1 MQCHKWL
8 PTAYWY
14 SWGSWALLALAKRG
28 RARPSQKE
36 SNRKAPDRKAGAFL
50 LSGRVLKELFEVT
63 GADLVLEALEEE
75 GVDLIFGYPGGANL
89 PIYQRLPEHPKLKHI
104 LVRHEQGAA
113 HMADGYA
120 RACGRPGVVFATSG
134 PGALNLV
141 TGLCT
146 AYMDSVPMIAI
157 TGQVNSTQVGRDAFQ
172 ESDVIGATS
181 SVTKHSYL
189 VTDIAQLPR
198 VIHEAFHIATTG
210 RPGPVLIDICKD
222 VQMAEAE
229 SAPRAPFRLAGYH
242 LNGHVKLEDAKVA
255 AQALARAERPVILA
269 GHGVLLSHAE
279 QALLDVA
286 EKSGVPVGT
295 TLLGIGGFPV
305 NHPLSLHMTGFMG
318 TGWCLKAVQNADVLM
333 MVGMR
338 VDDRVTARLAD
349 FAPKVTTFIHVDIDG
364 SEMGK
369 NVRPHIELV
378 ADARNALEAILPH
391 IDSVDERRGAWL
403 TQIDAWREEHP
414 LRYTHSNGHLQPQDV
429 LIDMYK
435 RCRNEAVVVAD
446 VGQNQ
451 IWAALWW
458 NYDRPGLFINSGGAG
473 TMGFALPA
481 AIGAK
486 FARPDLDVW
495 CVAGEG
501 GFVMTAQELSVAVE
515 HQLDI
520 KIVLLNNFSL
530 GMVRQFQDDF
540 YGGVRS
546 QVELTHIPDF
556 VKLADA
562 YGLPGVRVDKLA
574 DVGPAMDAAVRTKGP
589 FLIDFRIDPEANVYP
604 IVPLGESLNDFWEAP
619 QQ

>member
-1 MQCHKWL
+1 MQNATL
-8 PTAYWY
+8 PD
-14 SWGSWALLALAKRG
+14 
-28 RARPSQKE
+28 ARLERRS
-36 SNRKAPDRKAGAFL
+36 L
-50 LSGRVLKELFEVT
+50 HVT
-63 GADLVLEALEEE
+63 GADLVLEALVEE

-89 PIYQRLPEHPKLKHI
+89 PIYQRLPDHPKLRHI

-157 TGQVNSTQVGRDAFQ
+157 TGQVNSAQVGRDAFQ
-172 ESDVIGATS
+172 ESDVIGATG

-189 VTDIAQLPR
+189 VTDISQLPR

-229 SAPRAPFRLAGYH
+229 RAPREDFHIPGYQ
-242 LNGHVKLEDAKVA
+242 LNGHVNLDL
-255 AQALARAERPVILA
+255 AQAAATALAGAERPVILA

-279 QALLDVA
+279 EALLQLA
-286 EKSGVPVGT
+286 EKAGVPVGT

-349 FAPKVTTFIHVDIDG
+349 FAPKVKTFIHVDIDG

-378 ADARNALEAILPH
+378 ADARQALEAMLPH
-391 IDSVDERRGAWL
+391 IDSLHEDRGRWL
-403 TQIDAWREEHP
+403 AQVDAWREDHP

-429 LIDMYK
+429 LIDMYR

-486 FARPDLDVW
+486 FARPDVPVW

-515 HQLDI
+515 HQLNI

-546 QVELTHIPDF
+546 QVDLTHMPDF
-556 VKLADA
+556 VKLAEA
-562 YGLPGVRVDKLA
+562 YGLPAVRVEKLS
-574 DVGPAMDAAVRTKGP
+574 DVRSALDAAERATGP

-604 IVPLGESLNDFWEAP
+604 IVPLGKGLNDFWEAP
-619 QQ
+619 IGG

>member
-1 MQCHKWL
+1 
-8 PTAYWY
+8 
-14 SWGSWALLALAKRG
+14 
-28 RARPSQKE
+28 
-36 SNRKAPDRKAGAFL
+36 
-50 LSGRVLKELFEVT
+50 VT

-229 SAPRAPFRLAGYH
+229 RTPRAPFSLSGYH
-242 LNGHVKLEDAKVA
+242 LNGHVNLDDAKIA
-255 AQALARAERPVILA
+255 AQALAGAERPVILA

-286 EKSGVPVGT
+286 EKAGVPVGT

-349 FAPKVTTFIHVDIDG
+349 FAPRVTTFIHVDIDG

-391 IDSVDERRGAWL
+391 IDSVDAGRGAWL

-435 RCRNEAVVVAD
+435 RCRSEAVVVAD

-458 NYDRPGLFINSGGAG
+458 DYDRPGLFINSGGAG

-486 FARPDLDVW
+486 FARPELDVW

-574 DVGPAMDAAVRTKGP
+574 DVGPALDAAQRTKGP

-604 IVPLGESLNDFWEAP
+604 IVPLGKSLNDFWEAP

>member
-1 MQCHKWL
+1 MI
-8 PTAYWY
+8 
-14 SWGSWALLALAKRG
+14 
-28 RARPSQKE
+28 
-36 SNRKAPDRKAGAFL
+36 
-50 LSGRVLKELFEVT
+50 
-63 GADLVLEALEEE
+63 LEALERE
-75 GVDLIFGYPGGANL
+75 GVEVIFGYPGGANL
-89 PIYQRLPEHPKLKHI
+89 PIYQHLHEHPKLKHI

-120 RACGRPGVVFATSG
+120 RACGKPGVVFATSG

-141 TGLCT
+141 TGLAT

-157 TGQVNSTQVGRDAFQ
+157 TGQVASTQVGRDAFQ
-172 ESDVIGATS
+172 ETDVIGATS

-189 VTDIAQLPR
+189 VTSIDQLPR

-222 VQMAEAE
+222 VQQADAERT
-229 SAPRAPFRLAGYH
+229 RAGKAARA
-242 LNGHVKLEDAKVA
+242 VA
-255 AQALARAERPVILA
+255 NAERPVILA
-269 GHGVLLSHAE
+269 GHGVILSHAE
-279 QALLDVA
+279 AELREFA
-286 EKSGVPVGT
+286 EKAGAPVGT
-295 TLLGIGGFPV
+295 TLLGIGAFPV

-318 TGWCLKAVQNADVLM
+318 TGWNLKAVQNADVLM

-338 VDDRVTARLAD
+338 VDDRVTAKLAD
-349 FAPKVTTFIHVDIDG
+349 FAPKVKTFIHVDIDG
-364 SEMGK
+364 SERGK

-378 ADARNALEAILPH
+378 ADARNALEAMTPH
-391 IDSVDERRGAWL
+391 VGEVDAGRGQWL
-403 TQIDAWREEHP
+403 AQIDAWREEHP
-414 LRYTHSNGHLQPQDV
+414 LKYTHSNGHLQPQDV
-429 LIDMYK
+429 LLDMYK
-435 RCRNEAVVVAD
+435 RCHGDAIVVAD

-458 NYDRPGLFINSGGAG
+458 NYDRPGLFLNSGGSG

-486 FARPDLDVW
+486 FGRPEKAVW
-495 CVAGEG
+495 CVTGEG

-515 HQLDI
+515 HQLDV

-546 QVELTHIPDF
+546 QVDLTVIPDF

-562 YGLPGVRVDKLA
+562 YGLPG
-574 DVGPAMDAAVRTKGP
+574 
-589 FLIDFRIDPEANVYP
+589 
-604 IVPLGESLNDFWEAP
+604 
-619 QQ
+619 

>member
-1 MQCHKWL
+1 M
-8 PTAYWY
+8 
-14 SWGSWALLALAKRG
+14 
-28 RARPSQKE
+28 
-36 SNRKAPDRKAGAFL
+36 
-50 LSGRVLKELFEVT
+50 
-63 GADLVLEALEEE
+63 VLEALERE
-75 GVDLIFGYPGGANL
+75 GVEHIFGYPGGANL
-89 PIYQRLPEHPKLKHI
+89 PIYQHLPEFPKLKHI

-146 AYMDSVPMIAI
+146 AYMDSVPMVAI
-157 TGQVNSTQVGRDAFQ
+157 TGQVVSTQVGRDAFQ

-189 VTDIAQLPR
+189 VTKIDQLPR

-222 VQMAEAE
+222 VQQAEAE
-229 SAPRAPFRLAGYH
+229 RVTPERLNIPGYR
-242 LNGHVKLEDAKVA
+242 LNGHVNLDEARRA
-255 AQALARAERPVILA
+255 AEALSQAQRPVILA

-279 QALLDVA
+279 PQLQELA
-286 EKSGVPVGT
+286 EAAATPVGT
-295 TLLGIGGFPV
+295 TLLGIGAFPV
-305 NHPLSLHMTGFMG
+305 KHPLSLHMTGFMG
-318 TGWCLKAVQNADVLM
+318 TGWNLKAVQNADVLM

-349 FAPKVTTFIHVDIDG
+349 FAPKVKTFIHIDIDG

-378 ADARNALEAILPH
+378 ADARQALAAMQPH
-391 IDSVDERRGAWL
+391 VGSLDGGRSEWL
-403 TQIDAWREEHP
+403 NQIDRWREEHP
-414 LRYTHSNGHLQPQDV
+414 LRYKHSNGHLQPQDV
-429 LIDMYK
+429 LIDMY
-435 RCRNEAVVVAD
+435 RRAHSEAIVVAD

-481 AIGAK
+481 ALGAK
-486 FARPDLDVW
+486 FARPELPVW

-515 HQLDI
+515 HQLDV

-546 QVELTHIPDF
+546 QVDLTHMPDF
-556 VKLADA
+556 VKLSEA
-562 YGLPGVRVDKLA
+562 YGM
-574 DVGPAMDAAVRTKGP
+574 PAMRVEKVEDIAPAFDAAERTRGP

-604 IVPLGESLNDFWEAP
+604 IVPLGKSLNEFWEMP
-619 QQ
+619 EQ

>member
-1 MQCHKWL
+1 L
-8 PTAYWY
+8 
-14 SWGSWALLALAKRG
+14 
-28 RARPSQKE
+28 
-36 SNRKAPDRKAGAFL
+36 D
-50 LSGRVLKELFEVT
+50 VT
-63 GADLVLEALEEE
+63 GADVVLEALEEE

-89 PIYQRLPEHPKLKHI
+89 PIYQRLPDHPKLKHI

-146 AYMDSVPMIAI
+146 AYMDSVPMIAV

-229 SAPRAPFRLAGYH
+229 RTPRAPFSLAGYH
-242 LNGHVKLEDAKVA
+242 LNGHVKLEDAKIA

-286 EKSGVPVGT
+286 ETAGVPVGT

-349 FAPKVTTFIHVDIDG
+349 FAPMVKTFIHVDIDG

-378 ADARNALEAILPH
+378 ADARNALEAILPQ
-391 IDSVDERRGAWL
+391 IDSVDEGRGAWL

-501 GFVMTAQELSVAVE
+501 GFVMTSQELSVAVE

-574 DVGPAMDAAVRTKGP
+574 DVGPAMDAAERTKGP
-589 FLIDFRIDPEANVYP
+589 FLIDFHIDPEANVYP
-604 IVPLGESLNDFWEAP
+604 IVPLGKSLNDFWEAP

>member
-1 MQCHKWL
+1 
-8 PTAYWY
+8 
-14 SWGSWALLALAKRG
+14 
-28 RARPSQKE
+28 
-36 SNRKAPDRKAGAFL
+36 
-50 LSGRVLKELFEVT
+50 VT

-189 VTDIAQLPR
+189 VIDIAQLPR

-229 SAPRAPFRLAGYH
+229 RTPRAPFSLSGYH
-242 LNGHVKLEDAKVA
+242 LNGHVNLDDAKIA
-255 AQALARAERPVILA
+255 AQALAGAERPVILA

-286 EKSGVPVGT
+286 EKAGVPVGT
-295 TLLGIGGFPV
+295 TLLGIGAFPV

-349 FAPKVTTFIHVDIDG
+349 FAPRVTTFIHVDIDG

-391 IDSVDERRGAWL
+391 IDSVDAGRGAWL

-435 RCRNEAVVVAD
+435 RCRSEAVVVAD

-458 NYDRPGLFINSGGAG
+458 DYDRPGLFINSGGAG

-486 FARPDLDVW
+486 FARPELDVW

-562 YGLPGVRVDKLA
+562 YGLPGVRVDKIA
-574 DVGPAMDAAVRTKGP
+574 DVGPALDAAQRTKGP

-604 IVPLGESLNDFWEAP
+604 IVPLGKSLNDFWEAP

>member
-1 MQCHKWL
+1 MI
-8 PTAYWY
+8 
-14 SWGSWALLALAKRG
+14 
-28 RARPSQKE
+28 
-36 SNRKAPDRKAGAFL
+36 
-50 LSGRVLKELFEVT
+50 
-63 GADLVLEALEEE
+63 LEALEREDVE
-75 GVDLIFGYPGGANL
+75 YIFGYPGGANL
-89 PIYQRLPEHPKLKHI
+89 PIYQRLPDHPSLKHI

-120 RACGRPGVVFATSG
+120 RACGKPGVVFATSG

-141 TGLCT
+141 TGLAT

-157 TGQVNSTQVGRDAFQ
+157 TGQVASTQVGRDAFQ
-172 ESDVIGATS
+172 ETDVIGATS

-189 VTDIAQLPR
+189 VTSIDQLPR

-222 VQMAEAE
+222 VQQANAERITPE
-229 SAPRAPFRLAGYH
+229 RLDIPGYQ
-242 LNGHVKLEDAKVA
+242 LNGHVNLDRATEAARAVA
-255 AQALARAERPVILA
+255 SAERPVILA
-269 GHGVLLSHAE
+269 GHGVILSHAE
-279 QALLDVA
+279 AELLTFA
-286 EKSGVPVGT
+286 EKAGAPVGT
-295 TLLGIGGFPV
+295 TLLGVGAFPV

-318 TGWCLKAVQNADVLM
+318 TGWNLKAVQNADVLM

-349 FAPKVTTFIHVDIDG
+349 FAPKVKTFIHIDIDG

-378 ADARNALEAILPH
+378 ADARNALEAMTPQIGE
-391 IDSVDERRGAWL
+391 VDTGRGQWFS
-403 TQIDAWREEHP
+403 QIDAWREEHP
-414 LRYTHSNGHLQPQDV
+414 LKYTHSNGHLQPQDV
-429 LIDMYK
+429 LIDMYR
-435 RCRNEAVVVAD
+435 RCRNDAIVVAD

-458 NYDRPGLFINSGGAG
+458 NYDRPGLFLNSGGSG

-486 FARPDLDVW
+486 FGRPDKAVW

-515 HQLDI
+515 HQLDV

-546 QVELTHIPDF
+546 QSDLTHMPDF

-562 YGLPGVRVDKLA
+562 YGMPAIRVDKFEEI
-574 DVGPAMDAAVRTKGP
+574 GPAMDAAQKTKGP

-604 IVPLGESLNDFWEAP
+604 IVPLGKSLNDFWEAP
-619 QQ
+619 DQ

>member
-1 MQCHKWL
+1 M
-8 PTAYWY
+8 
-14 SWGSWALLALAKRG
+14 
-28 RARPSQKE
+28 
-36 SNRKAPDRKAGAFL
+36 
-50 LSGRVLKELFEVT
+50 
-63 GADLVLEALEEE
+63 VLEALERE
-75 GVDLIFGYPGGANL
+75 GVEYIFGYPGGANL
-89 PIYQRLPEHPKLKHI
+89 PIYQHLHEFPNLKHI

-146 AYMDSVPMIAI
+146 AYMDSVPMVAI
-157 TGQVNSTQVGRDAFQ
+157 TGQVVSTQVGRDAFQ

-189 VTDIAQLPR
+189 VTKIDQLPR

-222 VQMAEAE
+222 VQQANAERVTAE
-229 SAPRAPFRLAGYH
+229 RMEIPGYR
-242 LNGHVKLEDAKVA
+242 LNGHVNLDEARRA
-255 AQALARAERPVILA
+255 AQALSQAERPVILA

-279 QALLDVA
+279 PQLRELA
-286 EKSGVPVGT
+286 EAAAAPVGT
-295 TLLGIGGFPV
+295 TLLGIGAFPV
-305 NHPLSLHMTGFMG
+305 KHPLSLHMTGFMG
-318 TGWCLKAVQNADVLM
+318 TGWNLKAVQNADVLM

-349 FAPKVTTFIHVDIDG
+349 FAPKVKTFIHIDIDG

-378 ADARNALEAILPH
+378 ADAKQALAAMQPH
-391 IDSVDERRGAWL
+391 VGLLDDGRAEWL
-403 TQIDAWREEHP
+403 NQIDRWREEHP
-414 LRYTHSNGHLQPQDV
+414 LRYKHSNGHLQPQDV
-429 LIDMYK
+429 LIDMY
-435 RCRNEAVVVAD
+435 RRADSEAIVVAD

-481 AIGAK
+481 ALGAK
-486 FARPDLDVW
+486 FARPDVPVW

-515 HQLDI
+515 HQLDV

-546 QVELTHIPDF
+546 QVDLTHMPDF
-556 VKLADA
+556 VKLSEA
-562 YGLPGVRVDKLA
+562 YGM
-574 DVGPAMDAAVRTKGP
+574 PAMRVEKFEDITRAFDAAERTRGP

-604 IVPLGESLNDFWEAP
+604 IVPLGKSLNEFWEMP
-619 QQ
+619 EK

>member
-1 MQCHKWL
+1 MI
-8 PTAYWY
+8 
-14 SWGSWALLALAKRG
+14 
-28 RARPSQKE
+28 
-36 SNRKAPDRKAGAFL
+36 
-50 LSGRVLKELFEVT
+50 
-63 GADLVLEALEEE
+63 LEALERE
-75 GVDLIFGYPGGANL
+75 GVEYIFGYPGGANL
-89 PIYQRLPEHPKLKHI
+89 PIYQHLHEHPKLKHI

-120 RACGRPGVVFATSG
+120 RACGKPGVVFATSG

-141 TGLCT
+141 TGLAT

-157 TGQVNSTQVGRDAFQ
+157 TGQVASTQVGRDAFQ
-172 ESDVIGATS
+172 ETDVIGATS
-181 SVTKHSYL
+181 SVTKHRYL
-189 VTDIAQLPR
+189 VTSIAQLPR
-198 VIHEAFHIATTG
+198 VIHEAFPLATTG

-222 VQMAEAE
+222 VQQADAERVTPE
-229 SAPRAPFRLAGYH
+229 RLEIPGYQ
-242 LNGHVKLEDAKVA
+242 LNGHVDLGRAREA
-255 AQALARAERPVILA
+255 AQALANAERPVILA
-269 GHGVLLSHAE
+269 GHGVLLSGAE
-279 QALLDVA
+279 PELRTFA
-286 EKSGVPVGT
+286 EKAGAPVGT
-295 TLLGIGGFPV
+295 TLLGIGAFPV

-318 TGWCLKAVQNADVLM
+318 TGWNLKAVQNADVLM

-349 FAPKVTTFIHVDIDG
+349 FAPKVKTFIHIDIDG

-378 ADARNALEAILPH
+378 ADARNALEAMTPH
-391 IDSVDERRGAWL
+391 IGPLNAGRGQWL
-403 TQIDAWREEHP
+403 AQIDAWREEHP
-414 LRYTHSNGHLQPQDV
+414 LKYTHSNGKLQPQDV
-429 LIDMYK
+429 LIDMYR
-435 RCRNEAVVVAD
+435 RCRNEAIVVAD

-458 NYDRPGLFINSGGAG
+458 NYDRPGMFLNSGGSG

-486 FARPDLDVW
+486 FGRPDKAVW

-515 HQLDI
+515 HQLDV

-546 QVELTHIPDF
+546 QSDLTHMPDF
-556 VKLADA
+556 VKLSDA
-562 YGLPGVRVDKLA
+562 YGMPAIRVDRFEQI
-574 DVGPAMDAAVRTKGP
+574 GPALDMAEKTKGP

-604 IVPLGESLNDFWEAP
+604 IVPLGKSLNDFWEAP
-619 QQ
+619 N

>member
-1 MQCHKWL
+1 M
-8 PTAYWY
+8 
-14 SWGSWALLALAKRG
+14 
-28 RARPSQKE
+28 
-36 SNRKAPDRKAGAFL
+36 
-50 LSGRVLKELFEVT
+50 
-63 GADLVLEALEEE
+63 VLEALERE
-75 GVDLIFGYPGGANL
+75 GVEYIFGYPGGANL
-89 PIYQRLPEHPKLKHI
+89 PIYQRLNQHPALKHI

-120 RACGRPGVVFATSG
+120 RACGKPGVVFATSG

-146 AYMDSVPMIAI
+146 AYMDSVPMVAI
-157 TGQVNSTQVGRDAFQ
+157 TGQVNSNQVGRDAFQ

-189 VTDIAQLPR
+189 VTHIDQLPR

-210 RPGPVLIDICKD
+210 RPGPVLVDICKD

-229 SAPRAPFRLAGYH
+229 RVTPERLEIPGYK
-242 LNGHVKLEDAKVA
+242 LNGHVDLRSA
-255 AQALARAERPVILA
+255 AQAAQLLSHAERPVILA

-279 QALLDVA
+279 SQLQELA
-286 EKSGVPVGT
+286 EAAAAPVGT
-295 TLLGIGGFPV
+295 TLLGIGAFPV
-305 NHPLSLHMTGFMG
+305 KHPLSLHMTGFMG
-318 TGWCLKAVQNADVLM
+318 TGWNLKAVQNADVLM
-333 MVGMR
+333 FVGMR
-338 VDDRVTARLAD
+338 VDDRVTARLSD
-349 FAPKVTTFIHVDIDG
+349 FAPNVKTFIHIDIDG
-364 SEMGK
+364 AEMGK

-378 ADARNALEAILPH
+378 ADAKQALGAMQPYIGDLNPN
-391 IDSVDERRGAWL
+391 RGRWL
-403 TQIDAWREEHP
+403 SQIDAWREEHP
-414 LRYTHSNGHLQPQDV
+414 LRYKHSNGQLQPQDV
-429 LIDMYK
+429 LIDMY
-435 RCRNEAVVVAD
+435 RRARSEAIVVAD

-486 FARPDLDVW
+486 FARPELPVW

-515 HQLDI
+515 HQLDV
-520 KIVLLNNFSL
+520 KVVLLNNFSL

-546 QVELTHIPDF
+546 QVDLTHMPDF
-556 VKLADA
+556 VKLAEA
-562 YGLPGVRVDKLA
+562 YGMPARRVEKLA
-574 DVGPAMDAAVRTKGP
+574 DVAPAMDEAERTKGP

-604 IVPLGESLNDFWEAP
+604 IVPLGKSLNEFWEAP
-619 QQ
+619 ENA

>member
-1 MQCHKWL
+1 M
-8 PTAYWY
+8 
-14 SWGSWALLALAKRG
+14 
-28 RARPSQKE
+28 
-36 SNRKAPDRKAGAFL
+36 
-50 LSGRVLKELFEVT
+50 
-63 GADLVLEALEEE
+63 VLEALERE
-75 GVDLIFGYPGGANL
+75 GVDHIFGYPGGANL
-89 PIYQRLPEHPKLKHI
+89 PIYQHLHEYPRLKHV

-120 RACGRPGVVFATSG
+120 RASGRPGVVFATSG

-157 TGQVNSTQVGRDAFQ
+157 TGQVVSTQVGRDAFQ

-189 VTDIAQLPR
+189 VTRIDQLPR

-222 VQMAEAE
+222 VQQAEAHNVTPE
-229 SAPRAPFRLAGYH
+229 RLDIPGYR
-242 LNGHVKLEDAKVA
+242 LNGHVDLHDAKRA

-279 QALLDVA
+279 RELQELA
-286 EKSGVPVGT
+286 ESAAAPVGT
-295 TLLGIGGFPV
+295 TLLGIGAFPV
-305 NHPLSLHMTGFMG
+305 KHPLSLHMTGFMG
-318 TGWCLKAVQNADVLM
+318 TGWNLKAVQNADLLM

-349 FAPKVTTFIHVDIDG
+349 FAPQVKTFIHIDIDG

-378 ADARNALEAILPH
+378 ADAKKALSAMQPH
-391 IDSVDERRGAWL
+391 IGTVDGGRAEWL
-403 TQIDAWREEHP
+403 GQIDRWREEHP
-414 LRYTHSNGHLQPQDV
+414 LRYKHSNGRLQPQDV
-429 LIDMYK
+429 LIDMY
-435 RCRNEAVVVAD
+435 RRADSEAIVVAD

-451 IWAALWW
+451 IWAELWW
-458 NYDRPGLFINSGGAG
+458 NYDQPGLFLPPGGAEA
-473 TMGFALPA
+473 MCFALPA

-486 FARPDLDVW
+486 FARPDVPVW

-515 HQLDI
+515 HSLDV
-520 KIVLLNNFSL
+520 KVVLLNNFSL

-546 QVELTHIPDF
+546 EVDLSEMPDF

-562 YGLPGVRVDKLA
+562 YGLSGRVVTSADEIRDAFDFAQKTPGPV
-574 DVGPAMDAAVRTKGP
+574 
-589 FLIDFRIDPEANVYP
+589 LIDFRIDPQANVYP
-604 IVPLGESLNDFWEAP
+604 IVPLGKGLNDFTELPDEYA
-619 QQ
+619 

>member
-1 MQCHKWL
+1 M
-8 PTAYWY
+8 
-14 SWGSWALLALAKRG
+14 
-28 RARPSQKE
+28 
-36 SNRKAPDRKAGAFL
+36 
-50 LSGRVLKELFEVT
+50 
-63 GADLVLEALEEE
+63 VLEALERE
-75 GVDLIFGYPGGANL
+75 GVEYIFGYPGGANL
-89 PIYQRLPEHPKLKHI
+89 PIYQHLHEFPKLKHV

-120 RACGRPGVVFATSG
+120 RAGRKPGVVFATSG

-146 AYMDSVPMIAI
+146 AYMDSVPIVAI
-157 TGQVNSTQVGRDAFQ
+157 TGQVVSTQVGRDAFQ

-189 VTDIAQLPR
+189 VTSIDQLPR

-222 VQMAEAE
+222 VQQAEADRVT
-229 SAPRAPFRLAGYH
+229 PDRLEIPGYR
-242 LNGHVKLEDAKVA
+242 LNGHVNLDHARKA
-255 AQALARAERPVILA
+255 AHALAAAERPVILA

-279 QALLDVA
+279 ERLQELA
-286 EKSGVPVGT
+286 ETAAAPVGT
-295 TLLGIGGFPV
+295 TLLGIGAFPV
-305 NHPLSLHMTGFMG
+305 QHPLSLHMTGFMG
-318 TGWCLKAVQNADVLM
+318 TGWNLKAVQNADLLM

-349 FAPKVTTFIHVDIDG
+349 YAPRVKTFIHIDIDG

-378 ADARNALEAILPH
+378 ADAGQALEAMQPH
-391 IDSVDERRGAWL
+391 IGDLHPGRAQWL
-403 TQIDAWREEHP
+403 QQIDRWREEHP
-414 LRYTHSNGHLQPQDV
+414 LRYKHSNGRLQPQDV
-429 LIDMYK
+429 LIDMY
-435 RCRNEAVVVAD
+435 RRANSEAIVVAD

-458 NYDRPGLFINSGGAG
+458 NYDRPGLFLNSGGAG

-481 AIGAK
+481 ALGAK
-486 FARPDLDVW
+486 FARPDVPVW

-515 HQLDI
+515 HQLDV

-546 QVELTHIPDF
+546 QVDLTHMPDF
-556 VKLADA
+556 VKLSEA
-562 YGLPGVRVDKLA
+562 YGLPAMRVEKLD
-574 DVGPAMDAAVRTKGP
+574 DVAPAFDAAERTKGP

-604 IVPLGESLNDFWEAP
+604 IVPLGKSLNEFWEMP
-619 QQ
+619 EK

>member
-1 MQCHKWL
+1 M
-8 PTAYWY
+8 
-14 SWGSWALLALAKRG
+14 
-28 RARPSQKE
+28 
-36 SNRKAPDRKAGAFL
+36 
-50 LSGRVLKELFEVT
+50 VLQ
-63 GADLVLEALEEE
+63 ALERE
-75 GVDLIFGYPGGANL
+75 GVELIFGYPGGANL
-89 PIYQRLPEHPKLKHI
+89 PIYQRLPNHPKLKHI

-189 VTDIAQLPR
+189 VTKIDQLPR

-222 VQMAEAE
+222 VQQAEAE
-229 SAPRAPFRLAGYH
+229 SVPHERLEIPGYK
-242 LNGHVKLEDAKVA
+242 LNGHVDLDRAKEA
-255 AQALARAERPVILA
+255 AIALATAERPVVLA

-279 QALLDVA
+279 EALRELA
-286 EKSGVPVGT
+286 ERAAVPVGT
-295 TLLGIGGFPV
+295 TLLGIGAFPV

-318 TGWCLKAVQNADVLM
+318 TGWNLKAVQNADVLM

-338 VDDRVTARLAD
+338 VDDRVTAKLAD
-349 FAPKVTTFIHVDIDG
+349 FAPQVRTFIHIDIDG

-369 NVRPHIELV
+369 NVRPQIELV
-378 ADARNALEAILPH
+378 ADAKQAINAILPH
-391 IDSVDERRGAWL
+391 LPEPEKGRGTWL
-403 TQIDAWREEHP
+403 AQIDAWREEHP

-435 RCRNEAVVVAD
+435 RCRNEAIVVAD

-458 NYDRPGLFINSGGAG
+458 NYDRPGLFLNSGGSG

-486 FARPDLDVW
+486 FARPELPVW

-515 HQLDI
+515 HQLDV

-546 QVELTHIPDF
+546 QVDLTHMPDF

-562 YGLPGVRVDKLA
+562 YGLPAVRVDKLSQVSA
-574 DVGPAMDAAVRTKGP
+574 AFDAAERTKGP
-589 FLIDFRIDPEANVYP
+589 FLIDFRIDPEAKVYP
-604 IVPLGESLNDFWEAP
+604 IVPLGKSLNDFWEAP
-619 QQ
+619 ENA

>member
-1 MQCHKWL
+1 
-8 PTAYWY
+8 
-14 SWGSWALLALAKRG
+14 
-28 RARPSQKE
+28 
-36 SNRKAPDRKAGAFL
+36 
-50 LSGRVLKELFEVT
+50 
-63 GADLVLEALEEE
+63 LVLEALEEE

-222 VQMAEAE
+222 VQMAAAE
-229 SAPRAPFRLAGYH
+229 RAPRAPFSLSGYH
-242 LNGHVKLEDAKVA
+242 LNGHVKLEDARIA
-255 AQALARAERPVILA
+255 AQALAGAERPVILA

-279 QALLDVA
+279 QALLEVA
-286 EKSGVPVGT
+286 EKAGVPVGT

-349 FAPKVTTFIHVDIDG
+349 FAPRVTTFIHVDIDG

-391 IDSVDERRGAWL
+391 IDAIDEGRSAWL

-429 LIDMYK
+429 LIDMYR

-486 FARPDLDVW
+486 FARPELDVW

-546 QVELTHIPDF
+546 QVDMTHIPDF

-574 DVGPAMDAAVRTKGP
+574 DVGPAMDAAQRSKGP

-604 IVPLGESLNDFWEAP
+604 IVPLGKSLNDFWEAP

>member
-1 MQCHKWL
+1 MI
-8 PTAYWY
+8 
-14 SWGSWALLALAKRG
+14 
-28 RARPSQKE
+28 
-36 SNRKAPDRKAGAFL
+36 
-50 LSGRVLKELFEVT
+50 
-63 GADLVLEALEEE
+63 LEALERE
-75 GVDLIFGYPGGANL
+75 GVEFIFGDPGGANL
-89 PIYQRLPEHPKLKHI
+89 PIYQHLPEHPKLKHI

-120 RACGRPGVVFATSG
+120 RACGKPGVVFATSG

-189 VTDIAQLPR
+189 VTNIDQLPR

-222 VQMAEAE
+222 VQQAVAERVT
-229 SAPRAPFRLAGYH
+229 PQRLEIPGYQP
-242 LNGHVKLEDAKVA
+242 NGHVNLDQARVA
-255 AQALARAERPVILA
+255 AQALAGAERPVILA

-279 QALLDVA
+279 HELFKFA
-286 EKSGVPVGT
+286 EKAAAPVGT
-295 TLLGIGGFPV
+295 TLLGIGAFPV

-318 TGWCLKAVQNADVLM
+318 TGWNLKAVQNADVLM

-349 FAPKVTTFIHVDIDG
+349 FAPKVKTFIHIDIDG

-378 ADARNALEAILPH
+378 ADARNALEAMTPH
-391 IDSVDERRGAWL
+391 IGELHAGRGQWL
-403 TQIDAWREEHP
+403 AQIDAWREEHP
-414 LRYTHSNGHLQPQDV
+414 LKYTHSNGHLQPQDV
-429 LIDMYK
+429 LIDMYR

-458 NYDRPGLFINSGGAG
+458 NYDRPGLFLNSGGAG
-473 TMGFALPA
+473 TMGYALPA

-486 FARPDLDVW
+486 FGRPDKTVW

-515 HQLDI
+515 HQLDV

-546 QVELTHIPDF
+546 QVDLTHMPNF

-562 YGLPGVRVDKLA
+562 YGLPAIRVDRLEE
-574 DVGPAMDAAVRTKGP
+574 VGPALDAAERTKGP

-604 IVPLGESLNDFWEAP
+604 IVPLGKSLNDFWEAP
-619 QQ
+619 DK

>member
-1 MQCHKWL
+1 M
-8 PTAYWY
+8 
-14 SWGSWALLALAKRG
+14 
-28 RARPSQKE
+28 
-36 SNRKAPDRKAGAFL
+36 
-50 LSGRVLKELFEVT
+50 T
-63 GADLVLEALEEE
+63 GADLVLEALEDE

-229 SAPRAPFRLAGYH
+229 RTPRAPFSLAGYH
-242 LNGHVKLEDAKVA
+242 LNGHVQLEDARIA
-255 AQALARAERPVILA
+255 AQALAKAERPVILA

-286 EKSGVPVGT
+286 EKAGVPVGT

-378 ADARNALEAILPH
+378 ADARNALEAMLPH
-391 IDSVDERRGAWL
+391 IDSVDQGRGAWL

-429 LIDMYK
+429 LIDMYR

-574 DVGPAMDAAVRTKGP
+574 DVGPAMDAAQRTKGP

-604 IVPLGESLNDFWEAP
+604 IVPLGKSLNDFWEAP

>member
-1 MQCHKWL
+1 M
-8 PTAYWY
+8 
-14 SWGSWALLALAKRG
+14 
-28 RARPSQKE
+28 
-36 SNRKAPDRKAGAFL
+36 
-50 LSGRVLKELFEVT
+50 
-63 GADLVLEALEEE
+63 VLEALERE

-89 PIYQRLPEHPKLKHI
+89 PIYQRLPDHPKLKHI

-189 VTDIAQLPR
+189 VTKIDQLPR

-229 SAPRAPFRLAGYH
+229 NVPPERLQIPGYR
-242 LNGHVKLEDAKVA
+242 LNGHIDLESARA
-255 AQALARAERPVILA
+255 AAVALAGAERPVVLA

-279 QALLDVA
+279 SALRELA
-286 EKSGVPVGT
+286 EKAAAPVGT
-295 TLLGIGGFPV
+295 TLLGIGAFPV

-318 TGWCLKAVQNADVLM
+318 TGWNLKAVQNADVLM

-349 FAPKVTTFIHVDIDG
+349 FAPKVKTFIHIDIDG

-378 ADARNALEAILPH
+378 ADAKQALNAMLPH
-391 IDSVDERRGAWL
+391 LPEPEKSRGTWL
-403 TQIDAWREEHP
+403 AQIDAWREEHP

-435 RCRNEAVVVAD
+435 RCRSEAIVVAD

-458 NYDRPGLFINSGGAG
+458 NYDRPGLFLNSGGSG

-486 FARPDLDVW
+486 FARPELPVW

-515 HQLDI
+515 HQLDV

-546 QVELTHIPDF
+546 QVDLTHMPDF
-556 VKLADA
+556 VKLAEA
-562 YGLPGVRVDKLA
+562 YGLPAVRVEKFA
-574 DVGPAMDAAVRTKGP
+574 DIAPAMDAAERTKGP

-604 IVPLGESLNDFWEAP
+604 IVPLGKSLNDFWEAP
-619 QQ
+619 DK

>member
-1 MQCHKWL
+1 
-8 PTAYWY
+8 
-14 SWGSWALLALAKRG
+14 
-28 RARPSQKE
+28 
-36 SNRKAPDRKAGAFL
+36 
-50 LSGRVLKELFEVT
+50 
-63 GADLVLEALEEE
+63 
-75 GVDLIFGYPGGANL
+75 
-89 PIYQRLPEHPKLKHI
+89 
-104 LVRHEQGAA
+104 
-113 HMADGYA
+113 
-120 RACGRPGVVFATSG
+120 
-134 PGALNLV
+134 
-141 TGLCT
+141 
-146 AYMDSVPMIAI
+146 MIAI
-157 TGQVNSTQVGRDAFQ
+157 TGQVASTQVGRDAFQ

-189 VTDIAQLPR
+189 VTNIDQLPR

-222 VQMAEAE
+222 VQQASAERIT
-229 SAPRAPFRLAGYH
+229 PDRLDIPGYQ
-242 LNGHVKLEDAKVA
+242 LNGHVNLNLAREA
-255 AQALARAERPVILA
+255 AQAVANAERPVILA
-269 GHGVLLSHAE
+269 GHGVLLSRAE
-279 QALLDVA
+279 AELKEFA
-286 EKSGVPVGT
+286 EKAGAPVGT
-295 TLLGIGGFPV
+295 TLLGIGAFPV

-318 TGWCLKAVQNADVLM
+318 TGWNLKAVQNADVLM

-338 VDDRVTARLAD
+338 VDDRVTAKLAE
-349 FAPKVTTFIHVDIDG
+349 FAPKVKTFIHIDIDG

-369 NVRPHIELV
+369 NVRPQIELV
-378 ADARNALEAILPH
+378 ADARNALEAMTPNLGKL
-391 IDSVDERRGAWL
+391 DAGRGQWL
-403 TQIDAWREEHP
+403 AQIDAWREEHP
-414 LRYTHSNGHLQPQDV
+414 LKYTHTNGDGLLQPQDV

-435 RCRNEAVVVAD
+435 RCDDDAIVVAD

-458 NYDRPGLFINSGGAG
+458 NYNRPGLFLNSGGAG

-486 FARPDLDVW
+486 FARPEKAVW

-546 QVELTHIPDF
+546 QSDLTHMPDF
-556 VKLADA
+556 VKLSEA
-562 YGLPGVRVDKLA
+562 YGLPAIRVDKLA
-574 DVGPAMDAAVRTKGP
+574 EVGPAMDLAEKTKGP

-604 IVPLGESLNDFWEAP
+604 IVPLGKSLNDFWEAP
-619 QQ
+619 DQ

>member
-1 MQCHKWL
+1 M
-8 PTAYWY
+8 
-14 SWGSWALLALAKRG
+14 
-28 RARPSQKE
+28 
-36 SNRKAPDRKAGAFL
+36 
-50 LSGRVLKELFEVT
+50 
-63 GADLVLEALEEE
+63 VLEALERE
-75 GVDLIFGYPGGANL
+75 GVELIFGYPGGANL
-89 PIYQRLPEHPKLKHI
+89 PIYQHLPKHPKLKHI

-189 VTDIAQLPR
+189 VTNIDQLPR

-222 VQMAEAE
+222 VQQAEAE
-229 SAPRAPFRLAGYH
+229 NVPPERLEIPGYQ
-242 LNGHVKLEDAKVA
+242 LNGHVHLERAKA
-255 AQALARAERPVILA
+255 AAIALGNAERPVVLA

-279 QALLDVA
+279 NELREFAERAVA
-286 EKSGVPVGT
+286 PVGT
-295 TLLGIGGFPV
+295 TLLGIGAFPV

-318 TGWCLKAVQNADVLM
+318 TGWNLKAVQNADVLM

-338 VDDRVTARLAD
+338 VDDRVTAKLAD
-349 FAPKVTTFIHVDIDG
+349 FAPKVKTFIHIDIDG

-369 NVRPHIELV
+369 NVRPHIEVV
-378 ADARNALEAILPH
+378 ADAKQALNAMLPH
-391 IDSVDERRGAWL
+391 LPEPEKSRGTWL
-403 TQIDAWREEHP
+403 AQIDAWREEHP

-429 LIDMYK
+429 LIDMYR
-435 RCRNEAVVVAD
+435 RCRNEAIVVAD

-458 NYDRPGLFINSGGAG
+458 NYDRPGLFLNSGGSG

-486 FARPDLDVW
+486 FARPELPVW

-515 HQLDI
+515 HQLDV

-546 QVELTHIPDF
+546 QVDLTHMPDF

-562 YGLPGVRVDKLA
+562 YGLPAVRVDKFK
-574 DVGPAMDAAVRTKGP
+574 DIGPAMDRAERTKGP

-604 IVPLGESLNDFWEAP
+604 IVPLGKSLNDFWEAP
-619 QQ
+619 DDVNV

>member
-1 MQCHKWL
+1 M
-8 PTAYWY
+8 
-14 SWGSWALLALAKRG
+14 
-28 RARPSQKE
+28 
-36 SNRKAPDRKAGAFL
+36 
-50 LSGRVLKELFEVT
+50 T
-63 GADLVLEALEEE
+63 GADMVLEALERE
-75 GVDLIFGYPGGANL
+75 GVEFIFGYPGGANL
-89 PIYQRLPEHPKLKHI
+89 PIYQHLPDHPRLKHI

-120 RACGRPGVVFATSG
+120 RACGKPAVVFATSG

-157 TGQVNSTQVGRDAFQ
+157 TGQVASTQVGRDAFQ

-189 VTDIAQLPR
+189 VTSIDQLPR

-222 VQMAEAE
+222 VQQADAERVT
-229 SAPRAPFRLAGYH
+229 PDRLEIPGYQ
-242 LNGHVKLEDAKVA
+242 LNGHVDLGRAREAARAVA
-255 AQALARAERPVILA
+255 GAERPVILA

-279 QALLDVA
+279 SELKDFA
-286 EKSGVPVGT
+286 EKAGAPVGT
-295 TLLGIGGFPV
+295 TLLGIGAFPV

-318 TGWCLKAVQNADVLM
+318 TGWNLKAVQNADVLM

-349 FAPKVTTFIHVDIDG
+349 FAPKVKTFIHIDIDG

-378 ADARNALEAILPH
+378 ADARNALEAMTPNLGTL
-391 IDSVDERRGAWL
+391 DAGRGQWL
-403 TQIDAWREEHP
+403 AQIDAWREEHP
-414 LRYTHSNGHLQPQDV
+414 LKYTHTTANGPLQPQDV
-429 LIDMYK
+429 LMDMYR
-435 RCRNEAVVVAD
+435 RCDDDAIVVAD

-458 NYDRPGLFINSGGAG
+458 NYNRPGLFLNSGGAG

-486 FARPDLDVW
+486 FARPDKAVW

-546 QVELTHIPDF
+546 QSDLTHMPDF
-556 VKLADA
+556 VKLSEA
-562 YGLPGVRVDKLA
+562 YGMPAIRVDRLEE
-574 DVGPAMDAAVRTKGP
+574 VGPAMDRAEETRGP

-604 IVPLGESLNDFWEAP
+604 IVPLGKSLHDFWEAP
-619 QQ
+619 EYD

>member
-1 MQCHKWL
+1 
-8 PTAYWY
+8 
-14 SWGSWALLALAKRG
+14 
-28 RARPSQKE
+28 
-36 SNRKAPDRKAGAFL
+36 
-50 LSGRVLKELFEVT
+50 
-63 GADLVLEALEEE
+63 
-75 GVDLIFGYPGGANL
+75 
-89 PIYQRLPEHPKLKHI
+89 
-104 LVRHEQGAA
+104 
-113 HMADGYA
+113 
-120 RACGRPGVVFATSG
+120 
-134 PGALNLV
+134 
-141 TGLCT
+141 
-146 AYMDSVPMIAI
+146 MDSVPMIAI

-189 VTDIAQLPR
+189 VTKIDQLPR

-222 VQMAEAE
+222 VQMADAE
-229 SAPRAPFRLAGYH
+229 RVTPERLEIPGYQP
-242 LNGHVKLEDAKVA
+242 NGHVNLDRAHEA
-255 AQALARAERPVILA
+255 ARALAGAERPVILA

-279 QALLDVA
+279 HELFKFA
-286 EKSGVPVGT
+286 EKAAAPVGT
-295 TLLGIGGFPV
+295 TLLGIGAFPV

-318 TGWCLKAVQNADVLM
+318 TGWNLKAVQNADVLM

-349 FAPKVTTFIHVDIDG
+349 FAPKVKTFIHVDIDG

-378 ADARNALEAILPH
+378 ADARNALEAMTPH
-391 IDSVDERRGAWL
+391 VGELDGGRGQWL
-403 TQIDAWREEHP
+403 AQIDAWREEHP
-414 LRYTHSNGHLQPQDV
+414 LKYTHSNGHLQPQDV
-429 LIDMYK
+429 LIDMYR
-435 RCRNEAVVVAD
+435 RCRNQAIVVAD

-458 NYDRPGLFINSGGAG
+458 NYDRPGLFLNSGGSG

-486 FARPDLDVW
+486 FGRPDKTVW

-515 HQLDI
+515 HQLDV

-546 QVELTHIPDF
+546 QVDLTHMPDF

-562 YGLPGVRVDKLA
+562 YGLPALRVDKLEEI
-574 DVGPAMDAAVRTKGP
+574 GPAMDAAERTKGP

-604 IVPLGESLNDFWEAP
+604 IVPLGKSLNDFWEAP
-619 QQ
+619 DK

>member
-1 MQCHKWL
+1 M
-8 PTAYWY
+8 
-14 SWGSWALLALAKRG
+14 
-28 RARPSQKE
+28 
-36 SNRKAPDRKAGAFL
+36 
-50 LSGRVLKELFEVT
+50 
-63 GADLVLEALEEE
+63 VLEALERE
-75 GVDLIFGYPGGANL
+75 GVEHIFGYPGGANL
-89 PIYQRLPEHPKLKHI
+89 PIYQHLPEFPKLKHI

-146 AYMDSVPMIAI
+146 AYMDSVPMVAI
-157 TGQVNSTQVGRDAFQ
+157 TGQVVSTQVGRDAFQ

-189 VTDIAQLPR
+189 VTKIDQLPR

-222 VQMAEAE
+222 VQQAEAE
-229 SAPRAPFRLAGYH
+229 RVTPERLNIPGYR
-242 LNGHVKLEDAKVA
+242 LNGHVNLDEARRA
-255 AQALARAERPVILA
+255 AEALSQAQRPVILA

-279 QALLDVA
+279 PQLQELA
-286 EKSGVPVGT
+286 EAAATPVGT
-295 TLLGIGGFPV
+295 TLLGIGAFPV
-305 NHPLSLHMTGFMG
+305 KHPLSLHMTGFMG
-318 TGWCLKAVQNADVLM
+318 TGWNLKAVQNADVLM

-349 FAPKVTTFIHVDIDG
+349 FAPKVKTFIHIDIDG

-378 ADARNALEAILPH
+378 ADARQALAAMQPH
-391 IDSVDERRGAWL
+391 VGSLDGGRSEWL
-403 TQIDAWREEHP
+403 NQIDRWREEHP
-414 LRYTHSNGHLQPQDV
+414 LRYKHSNGHLQPQDV
-429 LIDMYK
+429 LIDMY
-435 RCRNEAVVVAD
+435 RRAHSEAIVVAD

-481 AIGAK
+481 ALGAK
-486 FARPDLDVW
+486 FARPELPVW

-515 HQLDI
+515 HQLDV

-546 QVELTHIPDF
+546 QVDLTHMPDF
-556 VKLADA
+556 VKLSET
-562 YGLPGVRVDKLA
+562 YGM
-574 DVGPAMDAAVRTKGP
+574 PAMRVEKVEDIAPAFDAAERTRGP

-604 IVPLGESLNDFWEAP
+604 IVPLGKSLNEFWEMP
-619 QQ
+619 EQ